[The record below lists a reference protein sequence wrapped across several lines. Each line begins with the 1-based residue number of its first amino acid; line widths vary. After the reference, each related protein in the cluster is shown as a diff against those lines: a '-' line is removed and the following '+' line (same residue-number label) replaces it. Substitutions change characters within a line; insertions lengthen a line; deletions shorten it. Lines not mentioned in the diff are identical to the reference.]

1 MSINKTL
8 FALLAALAFFSG
20 SAFADQPAV
29 QRVRGDIV
37 ALQGDVLTVHR
48 RSGDT
53 VSIALKP
60 DAAVSALTPMKLE
73 DVKPGTYVGLPATA
87 DAHGKL
93 TASSVLVFPEAARGT
108 QEGHFPYDF
117 GPTSTMTNANIDT
130 IVTGSS
136 GRDLKVSYKGGNNTI
151 VVPDNAPVVTLA
163 PATRADLIAGK
174 KVVVVAAPADHST
187 FTGLFVL
194 VEKNGVAPTI

>member
-1 MSINKTL
+1 MSIHKKL
-8 FALLAALAFFSG
+8 FALLATLMISG

-29 QRVRGDIV
+29 QRIRGDVV

-60 DAAVSALTPMKLE
+60 DAAVSALAPMKLE
-73 DVKPGTYVGLPATA
+73 DVKAGTYVGLPATA

-117 GPTSTMTNANIDT
+117 GPTSTMTNANIDAV
-130 IVTGSS
+130 VTGGS

-151 VVPDNAPVVTLA
+151 TVPDNVPVVTLA

-174 KVVVVAAPADHST
+174 KVVVVSAPADHGT

-194 VEKNGVAPTI
+194 VEKNGVVPTI